1 MLTEQQISLLKQKL
15 IPQSEI
21 DKMESF
27 DEDSLIATYK
37 DGSQRQVAEG
47 VYTRVMGY
55 FRRVEDGN
63 LGKRSEYAERVCF
76 KESVA
81 MKHVEAAV
89 AAE

>member
-47 VYTRVMGY
+47 VYTP
-55 FRRVEDGN
+55 
-63 LGKRSEYAERVCF
+63 SAT
-76 KESVA
+76 
-81 MKHVEAAV
+81 
-89 AAE
+89 